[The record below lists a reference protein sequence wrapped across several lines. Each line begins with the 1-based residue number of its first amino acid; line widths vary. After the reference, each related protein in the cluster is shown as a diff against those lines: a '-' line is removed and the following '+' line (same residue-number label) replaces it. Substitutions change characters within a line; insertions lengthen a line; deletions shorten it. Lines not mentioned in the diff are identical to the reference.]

1 MLSEPPVEARS
12 AQAVR
17 DVFAVD
23 VIRRTPAGWD
33 GDEAKAAL
41 GGG

>member
-1 MLSEPPVEARS
+1 MLSEPPGEAWS

-23 VIRRTPAGWD
+23 VIWRTPAGWD

-41 GGG
+41 GGQ